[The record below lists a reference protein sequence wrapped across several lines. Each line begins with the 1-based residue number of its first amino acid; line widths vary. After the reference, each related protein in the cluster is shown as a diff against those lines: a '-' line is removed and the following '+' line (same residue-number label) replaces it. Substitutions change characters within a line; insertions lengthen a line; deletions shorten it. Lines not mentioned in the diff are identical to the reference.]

1 MINRSNNPVKRIRG
15 VVYVKLC
22 NCRFM
27 AEAVIG

>member
-1 MINRSNNPVKRIRG
+1 MRVQALG
-15 VVYVKLC
+15 GEDQVVYVKLC